1 MWWWLRA
8 EGSGGTVQLFLTSSS
23 KYQELI
29 SSWKQG
35 AWEVSLIGFLIPPA
49 TGCPCGW
56 ESLVCLGS
64 GWQSEVNSTLLGI
77 SFYFLWWFL
86 MSLFYCPEHFPLLPS
101 QPGESKSVLR
111 LQPCWALFE
120 NEVIFSPSLVLL
132 KIYKSNEWFQQKC
145 GIADDGIT
153 SPDQRNHIKY

>member
-35 AWEVSLIGFLIPPA
+35 AWEVSLIGFLIRPA

-64 GWQSEVNSTLLGI
+64 EWQSEVNSTLLGI

-120 NEVIFSPSLVLL
+120 NEVIFLPVFGTSKNLQIKWMISA
-132 KIYKSNEWFQQKC
+132 KMWDSH
-145 GIADDGIT
+145 DGIT